1 MLDVSN
7 KILIIK
13 TVWYSNDNDLNRPN
27 IFIEINMF
35 YEPDTKKYIGHL
47 IASID
52 SSTCADI
59 QVIDSSY
66 LSLCYQIHK
75 KCFRVINKYY
85 FKEIKS
91 EIEANQMRN
100 MLECT
105 NKQLTNEYNKQLQ
118 THQICKSIVFD
129 TNSQQLIFNSDE
141 IARSLIHSGYIYTLH
156 VKSFP
161 NPDDRSIIDTYG
173 IYSSYVGNG
182 ILYYIC
188 HFNNVTFDVTIKERL
203 VYSNI
208 DGLNRVSP
216 DNWLYDGIINKDYH
230 KDVVYRYICKVITG
244 PIDPYYFNPDYDSSR
259 ITFEGI
265 NYVLSIPSGYIRFAD
280 IVDPSL
286 MCARYNKLFDSISP
300 FFILNI
306 SQSRPNYKEF
316 TNALAKKLEEVRTYD
331 HYPLIMISRMLQKI
345 EMDKSKFS

>member
-1 MLDVSN
+1 MLDATN

-13 TVWYSNDNDLNRPN
+13 TVWYSNGDDLNRPN
-27 IFIEINMF
+27 IFIEINTF
-35 YEPDTKKYIGHL
+35 YEPDTNKYIGHL

-52 SSTCADI
+52 NGTCADI

-66 LSLCYQIHK
+66 LSLCYQIHR

-85 FKEIKS
+85 FKGIKS
-91 EIEANQMRN
+91 QIEANQMRN

-118 THQICKSIVFD
+118 THKSCESIVFG

-208 DGLNRVSP
+208 DGLNGISP

-230 KDVVYRYICKVITG
+230 KDIVYRYICKVIMG
-244 PIDPYYFNPDYDSSR
+244 LIDPYYFSPGYDSGM
-259 ITFEGI
+259 IKFGGI
-265 NYVLSIPSGYIRFAD
+265 NYVLSIPRGYIRFAD
-280 IVDPSL
+280 IVNPTL
-286 MCARYNKLFDSISP
+286 LCTRFIELFDSTQP
-300 FFILNI
+300 FRILNT

-316 TNALAKKLEEVRTYD
+316 TNALSKKLEEVRTYD
-331 HYPLIMISRMLQKI
+331 HYPLIMISKMLQKI
-345 EMDKSKFS
+345 ETHKSKFS